1 MTPLEN
7 LQDQLSRWQPSDGPS
22 AFTADFGDWT
32 VRIDAEQTDRIGCL
46 VRELSVTRSA
56 AGESPIVVGPWARKV
71 AANAVGL
78 LEPLRV
84 IEVDGERNAAILR
97 SDAPARA
104 GDRAAYYE
112 AALDGR
118 GVGTLR
124 RYVADV
130 KAGTR
135 RDAMPFALT
144 RETIAK
150 VTVAT
155 IEAVAD

>member
-7 LQDQLSRWQPSDGPS
+7 LQNQLSRWQPSDGAS
-22 AFTADFGDWT
+22 EFTTDFGDWT

-56 AGESPIVVGPWARKV
+56 VGVAPIVVGPWARNV

-84 IEVDGERNAAILR
+84 IEVDGERNEAILR
-97 SDAPARA
+97 SDSPART

-112 AALDGR
+112 AILDGR
-118 GVGTLR
+118 GVGRLR

-130 KAGTR
+130 KAGTP

-150 VTVAT
+150 VTMAT
-155 IEAVAD
+155 IDGVAD